1 MAVENHFRFLVL
13 LPQKDGSGLGAVNR
27 YYGLTFDGELVCRGI
42 ELRRRDSPPYVKR
55 VQREAIE
62 ALLSC
67 ASGEE
72 VSTHGVEKAQAVIE
86 DACLQLRD
94 GGVPE
99 EELLIS
105 TALRRD
111 PRDYKAKA
119 PHVAAAEALEI
130 AGKRMEAGSLV
141 DYVYVDAGYG
151 NPFRRV
157 RPAGYGGGVDLEKYL
172 DLVRG
177 AGRSVLMPFEASEA
191 GGGGGLRSMKLSAW
205 MPGRAGG
212 PRAG

>member
-13 LPQKDGSGLGAVNR
+13 LPQKGGSGLGAVNR
-27 YYGLTFDGELVCRGI
+27 YYGVTFDGELVCSGI

-55 VQREAIE
+55 VQRK
-62 ALLSC
+62 ALGVLFSC

-72 VSTHGVEKAQAVIE
+72 VSTKGVEKAQAVIE
-86 DACLQLRD
+86 GPCLRLRD

-99 EELLIS
+99 EELRIS

-119 PHVAAAEALEI
+119 PNVAAAEALGI
-130 AGKRMEAGSLV
+130 AGKRMEVGSLV
-141 DYVYVDAGYG
+141 DYVYVDAGHG

-157 RPAGYGGGVDLEKYL
+157 RPAGYGGWVDLEKYV
-172 DLVRG
+172 DLVRE
-177 AGRSVLMPFEASEA
+177 AWRSVLMPFEVPEA